1 MMKKIVKI
9 GAIVVA
15 VVLVVALVAPMLL
28 RGKIAEIVK
37 REANAMLAARVDFEK
52 LDISLLRHFPRA
64 SLELKG
70 LTVVGVGQFEGD
82 TIVAARRISV
92 VVNVMS
98 LFGDEGFEVTKVILS
113 QPALHARKLA
123 DGHVN
128 WDIMKA
134 SDEEPAAAEE
144 PSDGEPSSFR
154 LSIRDFRI
162 GDATIRYEDDST
174 GMRFSTTPLSLR
186 LRGDMSADETDLD
199 LRLTADGLRLV
210 SGGIPL
216 LSDAEAELNAVIAAD
231 LRNNRFTFSDNRLR
245 LNAIEMALD
254 GWVEMKD
261 EAVAMDITAGCDK
274 VQFKDVLSLVPAFY
288 TRDFRNL
295 AASGELSMAL
305 WARGEMRGATLP
317 AFELKAGVSN
327 GSFQYSS
334 LPKAVDGIDIAA
346 RIANPGGVMDKTEVD
361 LSKFT
366 LRMAGNTLSA
376 SLYATNLASD
386 PVFRVAADGRVD
398 LDAVKEV
405 YPLEKDVALS
415 GLITADV
422 KVSGRMSAI
431 EKNRYEQIGASGTFV
446 VEKLGLT
453 MPGLPAV
460 HIRRAA
466 ATITPAAMTLG
477 EFGVTVGKS
486 DLAAN
491 GQLTGYIGYLLRGD
505 KLSGRLYVK
514 SDLLD
519 LNEIM
524 DAMPASEPTAATAE
538 PAESEPAAATQ
549 AIEVPRN
556 LELSLNTELQKVLF
570 QKMTIDGIAGEMRVA
585 DGTLSLNRLRM
596 QLFGGAATAS
606 GSYSTASDPQRPA
619 LKLALGLSGAS
630 FSKTFDELEMV
641 QKLVPVFAKTGG
653 DYSLSLDMT
662 AALDAQMSPDMQSI
676 NATGE
681 IKSANIHVQNLEAFD
696 ALAKALNNDNLR
708 KIEAR
713 DVAIRFAIKDG
724 RITTQPFDLKMGDI
738 KVTMSGSTGLDQTI
752 DYTAKVALPAGSTG
766 GVLQSVNVGIGGTF
780 SSPKI
785 TLGVKDAAEQAVKN
799 VVDQQIQKLTGSE
812 SLGEEIKKQADNLRA
827 EARRAGEKLVE
838 AAEAQRTKL
847 VDGAKEKGALAKLA
861 AQKAGDKLVEE
872 AKKQADR
879 LAAEADKKIEKLTA
893 KQE

>member
-1 MMKKIVKI
+1 MKKFVKVV
-9 GAIVVA
+9 AIIVA

-28 RGKIAEIVK
+28 RGKIAGIVK
-37 REANAMLAARVDFEK
+37 REANAMLDARVDFEK

-70 LTVVGVGQFEGD
+70 LTVVGVGPFDGD
-82 TIVAARRISV
+82 TIVAADRISV
-92 VVNVMS
+92 VVNLMS
-98 LFGDEGFEVTKVILS
+98 LFGDEGFEVTKVILAG
-113 QPALHARKLA
+113 PALHAHKLA
-123 DGHVN
+123 DGRVN
-128 WDIMKA
+128 WDIVKA
-134 SDEEPAAAEE
+134 SEEAPAGEGAET
-144 PSDGEPSSFR
+144 GEPSSFR
-154 LSIRDFRI
+154 LSVRDFRI
-162 GDATIRYEDDST
+162 ADAAVRYEDDST

-199 LRLTADGLRLV
+199 LRLTARGLQLV
-210 SGGIPL
+210 SAGIPL
-216 LSDAEAELNAVIAAD
+216 LSDVEAELNAVIAAD
-231 LRNNRFTFSDNRLR
+231 LRDNRFTFSQNRLR
-245 LNAIEMALD
+245 LNAIEVTLD
-254 GWVEMKD
+254 GWAEIKD
-261 EAVAMDITAGCDK
+261 DAVAMDITAGCDK

-305 WARGEMRGATLP
+305 WARGELRGAMLP
-317 AFELKAGVSN
+317 AFEFKTDVRN

-334 LPKAVDGIDIAA
+334 LPKAVDGINIAA

-361 LSKFT
+361 LSKFA

-376 SLYATNLASD
+376 SLYATNLVSD
-386 PVFRVAADGRVD
+386 PVFRASADGRVD
-398 LDAVKEV
+398 LGAVKEV
-405 YPLEKDVALS
+405 YPLEKDVSLS

-422 KVSGRMSAI
+422 KASGCMSDIA
-431 EKNRYEQIGASGTFV
+431 KNRYERIGASGTFV

-460 HIRRAA
+460 YIRRAA
-466 ATITPAAMTLG
+466 ATITPASMTLG
-477 EFGVTVGKS
+477 EFGVTVGRS

-524 DAMPASEPTAATAE
+524 DTMPASDETAE
-538 PAESEPAAATQ
+538 GEGTEPQAEPVAAAQ
-549 AIEVPRN
+549 ALGVPRN

-570 QKMTIDGIAGEMRVA
+570 QKMTIGNITGEMRMA
-585 DGTLSLNRLRM
+585 DGTLSLNRLGM
-596 QLFGGAATAS
+596 QLFGGTATAS
-606 GSYSTASDPQRPA
+606 GSYSTAADPQRPA

-641 QKLVPVFAKTGG
+641 QKLVPVFSKTGG

-662 AALDAQMSPDMQSI
+662 TALDAQMSPDLQSV
-676 NATGE
+676 NAAGE
-681 IKSANIHVQNLEAFD
+681 IRSANIHIQNLEAFD

-708 KIEAR
+708 KIEAK
-713 DVAIRFAIKDG
+713 DVAIRFAIRDG

-738 KVTMSGSTGLDQTI
+738 KINMSGSTGLDQTI

-766 GVLQSVNVGIGGTF
+766 GILQSVNVGIGGTF
-780 SSPKI
+780 TSPKI
-785 TLGVKDAAEQAVKN
+785 TLGVKEAAEQAVKN

-812 SLGEEIKKQADNLRA
+812 SLGEEVRKQADNLRA
-827 EARRAGEKLVE
+827 EAKRAGEKLVE
-838 AAEAQRTKL
+838 AAQAQRTKL

-861 AQKAGDKLVEE
+861 AEKAGDKLVEE
-872 AKKQADR
+872 AKKQADK
-879 LAAEADKKIEKLTA
+879 LAAEADKQIEKLTA